1 MEAKVCGCWLDAVI
15 FEYHLRLLD
24 SATVADEIGLV
35 NVALYFR
42 RHYFPEATV
51 LEEMKPVYITAAK

>member
-1 MEAKVCGCWLDAVI
+1 MIA
-15 FEYHLRLLD
+15 
-24 SATVADEIGLV
+24 LV